1 VEFVYLISTCNLF
14 QIYLH
19 VDSCCRDDLLLQLT
33 SALCSLGLCSLNI
46 ERCSITSRTIQ
57 KVADALNAGSVLE
70 QLCIGRLDLSSRSL
84 TIFNVLL
91 FVAY

>member
-1 VEFVYLISTCNLF
+1 
-14 QIYLH
+14 
-19 VDSCCRDDLLLQLT
+19 
-33 SALCSLGLCSLNI
+33 LNI

>member
-1 VEFVYLISTCNLF
+1 
-14 QIYLH
+14 
-19 VDSCCRDDLLLQLT
+19 
-33 SALCSLGLCSLNI
+33 LNI

-84 TIFNVLL
+84 TKSLMYYYL
-91 FVAY
+91 